1 MKKDYQMK
9 KEICEGIYQI
19 FGIVCI
25 MFISAMAGRGFY
37 FSLLMSPIICNSNTS
52 IVLGMMF
59 ASATSIL
66 IWGFYIFYYSY
77 KLNKK
82 KEVKK

>member
-1 MKKDYQMK
+1 MRKNIYKK
-9 KEICEGIYQI
+9 INQI
-19 FGIVCI
+19 FDI
-25 MFISAMAGRGFY
+25 FIIIFVSAMAGMGFY
-37 FSLLMSPIICNSNTS
+37 FSLLMLPTTYNLHTS
-52 IVLGMMF
+52 IVFGMMF